1 MVSSAISW
9 TPVTDSF
16 GAEVQIDL
24 NEGLSEEVK
33 AELCKLFN
41 ERHLLLFRNQE
52 IDYET
57 QRNTVALFGNLLPS
71 QGDAKY
77 VSTVHDVE
85 GNPVE
90 EARDIDPRAAMFHS
104 DLIFMQNLPIQ
115 GISLFAEDVSGNTT
129 APVEGT
135 RFLSVRQAYLDLPES
150 ARTELA
156 GRTAIHLHALGLS
169 VEEQMALRD
178 LPVAEAK
185 TKVDF
190 WSEHP
195 LFYQTGTGDSV
206 LLYVPW
212 FTHSIV
218 GMSSHESKKWFGLF
232 DTLLYENARPYTHR
246 WKQNDLL
253 VWDNLALQHGK
264 EPTDPD
270 AGPVPTRVLRR
281 AVLGPEAPQIYKAGY
296 SYDAAKS
303 ERVAE
308 QP

>member
-1 MVSSAISW
+1 MVKSAISW
-9 TPVTDSF
+9 TPVTESF
-16 GAEVQIDL
+16 GAEVHVDL
-24 NEGLSEEVK
+24 NGGLSDLDK
-33 AELCKLFN
+33 AELRKLFN
-41 ERHLLLFRNQE
+41 ERHLLLFRNQD

-57 QRNTVALFGNLLPS
+57 QRRTVALFGNLLPS

-135 RFLSVRQAYLDLPES
+135 RFLSARQAYLELPES

-169 VEEQMALRD
+169 VEEQMGLRD
-178 LPVAEAK
+178 LPVEEAK
-185 TKVDF
+185 KKVDF

-195 LFYQTGTGDSV
+195 LFYQTATGDTV

-218 GMSSHESKKWFGLF
+218 GASTEESKKWFEAF
-232 DTLLYENARPYTHR
+232 DRILYEDTQPYTHR
-246 WKQNDLL
+246 WNQNDLL

-281 AVLGPEAPQIYKAGY
+281 AVLGPEAPQIYTAGY

-303 ERVAE
+303 ERVAG
-308 QP
+308 QT